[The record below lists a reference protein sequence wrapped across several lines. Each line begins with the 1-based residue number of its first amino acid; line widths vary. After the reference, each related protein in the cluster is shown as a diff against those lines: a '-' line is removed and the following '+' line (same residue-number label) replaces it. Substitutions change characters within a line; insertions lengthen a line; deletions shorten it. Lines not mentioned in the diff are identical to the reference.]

1 MKKSILK
8 RIFILGLLVFAF
20 SCQPET
26 PETPSNQETPETPE
40 TPVVEGKVTLGQGVP
55 ATGIALESTVSTAT
69 FTISATKAWTS
80 SVSANWLSIR
90 PESGE
95 AGESITITLTSQ
107 ANASAAR
114 NPP

>member
-20 SCQPET
+20 SCQ
-26 PETPSNQETPETPE
+26 PE

-69 FTISATKAWTS
+69 FNLSAISFALIYGS
-80 SVSANWLSIR
+80 SFIIFLISLVISLAISFFFCSSSRIDTNSSFTNLFIPLAKS
-90 PESGE
+90 P
-95 AGESITITLTSQ
+95 T
-107 ANASAAR
+107 
-114 NPP
+114 